1 MKALVFRHSLAREA
15 ISAIGGHVDRRA
27 YVAPFAPVR
36 LTEVAEL
43 PLPAPDWVRVDTLFS
58 GLCGSDVKQ
67 ILLNGS
73 RDNPLTAL
81 VSFPHVLGH
90 EVVGHRTDTGERV
103 VLNPWLSCGP
113 RGIDPPCPACAA
125 GRYPWC
131 RNFRSGD
138 LPTSIH
144 LGNCAAAVGAHAERF
159 AAHPSQL
166 FPIPSD
172 VSDEAAVLAD
182 PVSVSL
188 RSVLLAPPPG
198 GSPVLVYGSGTL
210 AYAAIA
216 LLRHLYPDTEVWA
229 ATRPGA
235 RAELA
240 TRLGAHAVLPSVP
253 DELVDSVA
261 RRIGTVPLSPWSKRD
276 WLQDGPAVVYD
287 TIGSTETVETS
298 LRLLA
303 TGGTLVVS
311 GVEPPKRF
319 EWTPLYF
326 KELRVIGSNGF
337 GIETVHGVAKHAME
351 HYFDFAAAGLDLTPV
366 ITHRFPLDRW
376 QEAVLALKDS
386 RRTGAVKVLLEP
398 RLAMASGRGGRGR
411 RGGRGG
417 RGLLGVTGALG
428 RDGRAVVPGQPGR
441 RDFQAFRCGLGCGL
455 AGVLGRLPG
464 EVLLGQGFGG
474 VPGQVLARGFGQRPD
489 GRVAVGGDASPADRE
504 VPAAADPRRH
514 VLAAGP
520 RRVRLDRGAVDH
532 DQLEGEAGHH
542 DDAHDAD
549 RDRRWIGHLVPH

>member
-1 MKALVFRHSLAREA
+1 MRALVFRHNLGREA
-15 ISAIGGHVDRRA
+15 ASAIGGRVDRRA
-27 YVAPFAPVR
+27 FVSRFAPVR
-36 LTEVAEL
+36 VEDIDEL
-43 PLPAPDWVRVDTLFS
+43 PLPAPDWVRVETTFS

-67 ILLNGS
+67 ILLNGA

-90 EVVGHRTDTGERV
+90 EVVGRRADTGERV

-113 RGIDPPCPACAA
+113 RGIDPACEACQA

-138 LPTSIH
+138 LPVSIH

-159 AAHPSQL
+159 GAHVTQL
-166 FPIPSD
+166 FPIPD
-172 VSDEAAVLAD
+172 EVSDEAAVLAD

-188 RSVLLAPPPG
+188 RSILLAPPPDG
-198 GSPVLVYGSGTL
+198 RPVLVYGSGTL
-210 AYAAIA
+210 AFAAIA
-216 LLRHLYPDTEVWA
+216 LLRHLYPRAEVWA
-229 ATRPGA
+229 ATRTGA
-235 RAELA
+235 RAALA
-240 TRLGAHAVLPSVP
+240 DRLGASGVLSTAP
-253 DELVDSVA
+253 DELVAQVA
-261 RRIGTVPLSPWSKRD
+261 RRVAATPLRPWSKRD

-337 GIETVHGVAKHAME
+337 GVEDVGGVAKHAME
-351 HYFDFAAAGLDLTPV
+351 HYLDFVRAGLDLTPV

-376 QEAVLALKDS
+376 DEAVLALKDS

-398 RLAMASGRGGRGR
+398 TR
-411 RGGRGG
+411 
-417 RGLLGVTGALG
+417 
-428 RDGRAVVPGQPGR
+428 
-441 RDFQAFRCGLGCGL
+441 
-455 AGVLGRLPG
+455 
-464 EVLLGQGFGG
+464 
-474 VPGQVLARGFGQRPD
+474 
-489 GRVAVGGDASPADRE
+489 
-504 VPAAADPRRH
+504 
-514 VLAAGP
+514 
-520 RRVRLDRGAVDH
+520 
-532 DQLEGEAGHH
+532 
-542 DDAHDAD
+542 
-549 RDRRWIGHLVPH
+549 

>member
-1 MKALVFRHSLAREA
+1 VKALVFRHNLAREA
-15 ISAIGGHVDRRA
+15 ASTIGGRVDQRA
-27 YVAPFAPVR
+27 FVSRLAPVR
-36 LTEVAEL
+36 IEDIEEM
-43 PLPAPDWVRVDTLFS
+43 PLPARDWVRVETTFS

-90 EVVGHRTDTGERV
+90 EVVGRRLDTGERV

-113 RGIDPPCPACAA
+113 RGIDPPCPACAE

-138 LPTSIH
+138 LPVSIH
-144 LGNCAAAVGAHAERF
+144 LGNCAAAAGAHAERF
-159 AAHPSQL
+159 AAHESQL
-166 FPIPSD
+166 FTIPEH

-188 RSVLLAPPPG
+188 RSILLAPPPDG
-198 GSPVLVYGSGTL
+198 QPVLVYGSGTL
-210 AYAAIA
+210 AFAAIA
-216 LLRHLYPDTEVWA
+216 LLRHLYPATEVWA

-240 TRLGAHAVLPSVP
+240 AGLGAVVLSTSP
-253 DELVDSVA
+253 DELVAQVA
-261 RRIGTVPLSPWSKRD
+261 HRVGTTPLQPWSKHD

-337 GIETVHGVAKHAME
+337 GLEEVGGVTQHAMQ
-351 HYFDFAAAGLDLTPV
+351 HYFTFITNGLDLTPV

-376 QEAVLALKDS
+376 AEAVLAVKNS

-398 RLAMASGRGGRGR
+398 
-411 RGGRGG
+411 
-417 RGLLGVTGALG
+417 GV
-428 RDGRAVVPGQPGR
+428 R
-441 RDFQAFRCGLGCGL
+441 
-455 AGVLGRLPG
+455 
-464 EVLLGQGFGG
+464 
-474 VPGQVLARGFGQRPD
+474 
-489 GRVAVGGDASPADRE
+489 
-504 VPAAADPRRH
+504 
-514 VLAAGP
+514 
-520 RRVRLDRGAVDH
+520 
-532 DQLEGEAGHH
+532 
-542 DDAHDAD
+542 
-549 RDRRWIGHLVPH
+549 